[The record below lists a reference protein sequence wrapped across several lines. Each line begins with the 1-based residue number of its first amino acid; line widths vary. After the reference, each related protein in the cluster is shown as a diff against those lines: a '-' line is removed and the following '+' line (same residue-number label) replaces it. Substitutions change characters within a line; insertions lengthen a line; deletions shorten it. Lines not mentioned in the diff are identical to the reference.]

1 MILPKKINILRIKM
15 NFITYISDFE
25 QIKICKLLNVNE
37 IIFQAYKYSSKITNP
52 ENTIDKIFDILSKD
66 EFKEPTKEM
75 KLWFEVDIL
84 AFDKDFTGI
93 EELLNNLVKNGFYGV
108 KIQDIGIYYL
118 IFEKKIPLKI
128 SLDTTTGGNNF
139 EFYNFFAKYNE
150 IERIVL
156 SRELN
161 IEKIKYYASKI
172 NKLEIQIYGK
182 IQIFHTRRYVISS
195 LANQNLI
202 EKSDTYQIKEET
214 RENEIFDILESP
226 DGTFMFY
233 SKLMNLF
240 NYIKTFDL
248 LNIKMLIDLRHI
260 TDLNSFKKILNKFV
274 NQTNDDLFIIE
285 NKEFIENIDKKEDV
299 YIPDVNFAKTEDGIV
314 LDAVKEAVIVLK
326 TKKTLKTNDELLFI
340 GEKNRE
346 IKYIITEMDNF
357 SEGIYIIP
365 WRKYINTNSTFTI
378 SEK

>member
-1 MILPKKINILRIKM
+1 M

-66 EFKEPTKEM
+66 EFKEPIKEM

-139 EFYNFFAKYNE
+139 EFYNFFAKYDE

-182 IQIFHTRRYVISS
+182 IQIFHTRRFIISS

-202 EKSDTYQIKEET
+202 EKSDIYQIKEET

-285 NKEFIENIDKKEDV
+285 NKEFIENIDKKEDI

-326 TKKTLKTNDELLFI
+326 TKKTLKINDELLFI